1 MTSIT
6 TMIKEMKSMK
16 FTIGGFASDRREEKI
31 MDAVYEA
38 LHEAVIPRKSLV
50 QVRFPGRGMALSYY
64 NDQFDLKPGD
74 FVYVDGKLEGQLG
87 RVTDVSYNFK
97 IKLSDY
103 KRVIAVVN
111 TKVSGQFF
119 MAGSHFVSFEPGCI
133 PKEQISL
140 WFKAPSNED
149 EEYVSSTDETS
160 FRLDDLKSMN
170 ITAAIAERGHEYY
183 MDNKVRYL
191 CVDGSHG
198 FAIVE
203 GGESYTVEFEY
214 KNGEISQLICDC
226 PCSYNCKHE
235 FAAML
240 QLRETLELIEKHY
253 AEEYKQTGYFST
265 INKGTLFT
273 FAIDGKETGSFTL

>member
-16 FTIGGFASDRREEKI
+16 FTIGGFASDRREEKV

-119 MAGSHFVSFEPGCI
+119 MAGSALAGI
-133 PKEQISL
+133 
-140 WFKAPSNED
+140 
-149 EEYVSSTDETS
+149 
-160 FRLDDLKSMN
+160 DDDGH
-170 ITAAIAERGHEYY
+170 RG
-183 MDNKVRYL
+183 
-191 CVDGSHG
+191 G
-198 FAIVE
+198 
-203 GGESYTVEFEY
+203 
-214 KNGEISQLICDC
+214 
-226 PCSYNCKHE
+226 
-235 FAAML
+235 
-240 QLRETLELIEKHY
+240 
-253 AEEYKQTGYFST
+253 
-265 INKGTLFT
+265 
-273 FAIDGKETGSFTL
+273 